1 MSQSELFDVV
11 VLGSGVAGLAAARRA
26 TAAGL
31 SVCVVDKGRRI
42 GGRVSTKRADGFIF
56 NHGAQFLTARDP
68 SFIEDCAAAVEAG
81 ALAEWQV
88 AGRDAFCGAPTM
100 RDFPAFLGADLDVRQ
115 SFEVTSITRGADAGP
130 ALHFTT
136 ADGTSVAGRRAVITA
151 PAPQTANLLS
161 EIAPEL
167 AASAAAAAYAP
178 CWTAMYGFDET
189 QVPSHAQPY
198 RGDSG
203 PVGWAVWEAHRPAG
217 TGGALTVQAAPDW
230 SAEHLEEEAQSV
242 AEAMLS
248 AYLVITGLAPG
259 EPRYIAAHRWRYA
272 RVIRPAPAD
281 ASMVSQQGDIAI
293 AGDWV
298 KGARVEDAFLSGRSA
313 MDMLLASAT

>member
-1 MSQSELFDVV
+1 MSQSEFFDVV

-42 GGRVSTKRADGFIF
+42 GGRVSTKRADGFTF

-68 SFIEDCAAAVEAG
+68 AFIEDCAAAIEAS
-81 ALAEWQV
+81 ALADWHV

-100 RDFPAFLGADLDVRQ
+100 RDFPAFLGEGIDVRQ
-115 SFEVTSITRGADAGP
+115 SFEVSSITRGADAGP
-130 ALHFTT
+130 AFCFTT
-136 ADGTSVAGRRAVITA
+136 ADGTSVAGCRAVITA
-151 PAPQTANLLS
+151 PAPQTAKLLS

-167 AASAAAAAYAP
+167 AASAAAAEYAP

-203 PVGWAVWEAHRPAG
+203 PVGWAVWEAHRPTG
-217 TGGALTVQAAPDW
+217 TGGALTVQAAPR
-230 SAEHLEEEAQSV
+230 LERRASGRRRAKRGGGHAIRLSGDHRTGTGRATLHSGASV
-242 AEAMLS
+242 ALRTGDPPGPGRR
-248 AYLVITGLAPG
+248 ITGQPTG
-259 EPRYIAAHRWRYA
+259 RHRHCR
-272 RVIRPAPAD
+272 
-281 ASMVSQQGDIAI
+281 
-293 AGDWV
+293 
-298 KGARVEDAFLSGRSA
+298 
-313 MDMLLASAT
+313 